1 MACRIRTVVFIC
13 LMLITEI
20 INLFLFLG
28 SDLFLSTFYLEECK
42 VYFSLNTGYHF
53 SHSYKILGRI
63 IVLCILNLV
72 VFDSGR
78 NGSDRIIANYISII
92 LTSRVG
98 NYSSWLYSHRN
109 IDVISL
115 HSTCGVRF
123 VNGYTHSSEQVGNW
137 KAAF

>member
-1 MACRIRTVVFIC
+1 MACRTRTIVFIC
-13 LMLITEI
+13 SMLITEI
-20 INLFLFLG
+20 INALPFLG
-28 SDLFLSTFYLEECK
+28 SDLFLSTFYLEKCK
-42 VYFSLNTGYHF
+42 VYSSLNAGYHF
-53 SHSYKILGRI
+53 SHSYKTLGRI

-72 VFDSGR
+72 VLDSGR
-78 NGSDRIIANYISII
+78 DGSDRIIVNYISII

-115 HSTCGVRF
+115 HSTSGVCF
-123 VNGYTHSSEQVGNW
+123 VNGYTHSSEQVGIW